1 MAGRPRKNTL
11 IGEPEQLD
19 TINKDIS
26 YETKD
31 LHQMFR
37 VIARGMP
44 QGGSQLISE
53 VDAEVT
59 AWLRKGYRL
68 QQSFMLATLPEG
80 YQMLYVLVRD

>member
-11 IGEPEQLD
+11 IGEPEKLD
-19 TINKDIS
+19 TITVPN
-26 YETKD
+26 ETKD

-44 QGGSQLISE
+44 REGSQLISE

-59 AWLRKGYRL
+59 AWLKKGYRL

-80 YQMLYVLVRD
+80 YQMLYILVRD